1 MGLSRVREV
10 REVRE
15 VRGVRGVQG
24 VREVQGVLAETL
36 VRVPRSEGWQTL
48 QRRRERGARELTT
61 HRMTLPPGSVSN
73 FDVADEE
80 TVVVLLE
87 GRGQFAAGEHVWNV
101 ERGNVFADRATAL
114 LLPPGV
120 TLAVRA
126 ETQLEAVLI
135 STPAPAGSEPVLCA
149 PDDVAVVERGTDLYR
164 REVRNLFTSDPHARR
179 LMVGETVNATGH
191 WSSYPPHKHDGNDN
205 ELRLEEMYYYRV
217 NPPEGFGVHISY
229 TSAGEAATHQVR
241 DGDLVLIP
249 YGYHSVSAP
258 PRYDLYY
265 LWAIAGDERKLAV
278 YEDPAHRWIH
288 GVTS

>member
-1 MGLSRVREV
+1 M
-10 REVRE
+10 
-15 VRGVRGVQG
+15 QG

-36 VRVPRSEGWQTL
+36 VRVPRSEGLHAL
-48 QRRRERGARELTT
+48 QRRGERGARELTT

-73 FDVADEE
+73 FEIADEE
-80 TVVVLLE
+80 TVAVLLE
-87 GRGQFAAGEHVWNV
+87 GRGRFAAGEHVWNV
-101 ERGNVFADRATAL
+101 ERGSVFADRATAL

-120 TLAVRA
+120 TLAVSA

-135 STPAPAGSEPVLCA
+135 STPAPAGGEPVLCA
-149 PDDVAVVERGTDLYR
+149 PDNVVVVERGTDLYR

-191 WSSYPPHKHDGNDN
+191 WSSYPPHKHDGKDN

-217 NPPEGFGVHISY
+217 NPPAGFGVHISY
-229 TSAGEAATHQVR
+229 TSAGEAATHHVR

-278 YEDPAHRWIH
+278 YEDPAHRWVH